1 MANARILGLTTPM
14 ITGPEVRSA
23 QQLLQKNPWGQD
35 YLQDEV
41 DGEFGPATA
50 RACKRAKYWLG
61 FMPAH
66 MKPTF
71 GPDLRRLLDKTTPL
85 PPLYRTRREE
95 RSKRENSLPA
105 EAFKIASDA
114 ADKGIREDAGKP
126 NQVFF
131 SRWYGMPGQPW
142 CCMFVTYCYVQAGS
156 KAFRRGDR
164 WSYCWHVSNAAK
176 EGRNDLAVTKNPQRG
191 DVVVF
196 GPPGFKLGH
205 IGLFDAWVNRGQG
218 AFSTIEGNS
227 SDMVARRQQAT
238 RDVVAFVHVG
248 G

>member
-1 MANARILGLTTPM
+1 MANARILGLTSPL

-23 QQLLQKNPWGQD
+23 QQLLQKNPWKQD
-35 YLQDEV
+35 YLQDDV
-41 DGEFGPATA
+41 DGVFGPATA

-61 FMPAH
+61 FTPAH

-71 GPDLRRLLDKTTPL
+71 GPDLRGLLDQTTPL

-95 RSKRENSLPA
+95 RLKKTNTLPA
-105 EAFKIASDA
+105 RAFEIATDA
-114 ADKGIREDAGKP
+114 ANKGIKEDPGRP

-142 CCMFVTYCYVQAGS
+142 CCMFVTYCYVNAGS
-156 KAFRRGDR
+156 KAFQRRGR
-164 WSYCWHVSNAAK
+164 WAYCFHVSAAAR
-176 EGRNDLAVTKNPQRG
+176 EGRHNLAVTKNPQRG

-196 GPPGFKLGH
+196 GPPDYKDGH
-205 IGLFDAWVNRGQG
+205 IGFFDAWIDRGRG
-218 AFSTIEGNS
+218 TFKTIEGNA
-227 SDMVARRQQAT
+227 SDMVKRCNQHVGT
-238 RDVVAFVHVG
+238 VDAFVHVG

>member
-14 ITGPEVRSA
+14 ITGPEVRAA
-23 QQLLQKNPWGQD
+23 QELLQKNPWKQD
-35 YLQDEV
+35 YLQDDV

-61 FMPAH
+61 FLPAH

-71 GPDLRRLLDKTTPL
+71 GPDLRKLLDQTTPL
-85 PPLYRTRREE
+85 PPLYRTRRGE
-95 RSKRENSLPA
+95 RLKTENTLPA
-105 EAFKIASDA
+105 KAFKIATDA

-156 KAFRRGDR
+156 KAFRRRDR
-164 WSYCWHVSNAAK
+164 WSFCWHVSDAARD
-176 EGRNDLAVTKNPQRG
+176 GRHNLAVTRDPQRG

-196 GPPGFKLGH
+196 GAPKFPDGH
-205 IGLFDAWVNRGQG
+205 IGLFDAWVDRGQG
-218 AFSTIEGNS
+218 TFSTIEGNT
-227 SDMVARRQQAT
+227 SDMVARRQQSKGNV
-238 RDVVAFVHVG
+238 RAFVHVG